1 MAKTKKGPLSQK
13 EKSYVSKNYK
23 AKSVTEMAGH
33 LKRSEYMVDKFV
45 KTLSFENTEEVSE
58 SAVDQPTEQKQ
69 STSDHL
75 FAKNEERGVVVMTQ
89 AASMAADES
98 KAKRKESTSDI
109 APRYKK
115 YIHKIKD

>member
-23 AKSVTEMAGH
+23 AKSVTEMAEY

-45 KTLSFENTEEVSE
+45 KTLSFEKTEEVSE
-58 SAVDQPTEQKQ
+58 STASQPAEQKQ
-69 STSDHL
+69 PKSAHL

-98 KAKRKESTSDI
+98 KAKRKESTSEI
-109 APRYKK
+109 APRYRK
-115 YIHKIKD
+115 YIHTIKE